1 MALTHI
7 NVIRGRHKM
16 EDIEKINVLQ
26 ANVTAL
32 QMAVKV
38 LYTYAPQQAKDDLK
52 SMGDEVLDRLLSAP
66 VPDAH
71 LELLAQSLRAIH
83 RK

>member
-1 MALTHI
+1 MAITHI
-7 NVIRGRHKM
+7 NFIRGRLKM

-38 LYTYAPQQAKDDLK
+38 LYAYAPQQAKDDLK